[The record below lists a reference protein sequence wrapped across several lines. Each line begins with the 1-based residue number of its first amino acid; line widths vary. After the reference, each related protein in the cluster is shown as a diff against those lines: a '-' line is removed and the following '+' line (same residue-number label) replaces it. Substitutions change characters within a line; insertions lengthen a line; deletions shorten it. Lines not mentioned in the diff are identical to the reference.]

1 MKFICIR
8 KNYSGGQL
16 WRPGDQVDFD
26 QPGAE
31 ASAVR
36 SHFRP
41 VDAAAASAVVKAPEV
56 KAPVG
61 EDSGTSDPVAPPSA
75 DAAEAPVIDEEPTNA
90 RENLKHLC
98 LRNGINVHSRIS
110 NKAMRDALAAKGIT
124 VS

>member
-16 WRPGDQVDFD
+16 WRPGDQADFD
-26 QPGAE
+26 SLGAD

-41 VDAAAASAVVKAPEV
+41 VYVAAPAEV
-56 KAPVG
+56 KAPVIPDPVG
-61 EDSGTSDPVAPPSA
+61 EGSVPSDPVAPA
-75 DAAEAPVIDEEPTNA
+75 GEEEPTNA

-98 LRNGINVHSRIS
+98 LRNGINIHSRMS